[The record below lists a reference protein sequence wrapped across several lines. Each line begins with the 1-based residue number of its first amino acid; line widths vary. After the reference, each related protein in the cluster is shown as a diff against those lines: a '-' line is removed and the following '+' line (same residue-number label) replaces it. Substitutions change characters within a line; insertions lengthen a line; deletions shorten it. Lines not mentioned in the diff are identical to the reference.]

1 MLSCYSILN
10 ALFFSIDEVIV
21 LVIKKAKEGIKMVQD
36 IQTRVGSLEWDSIQH
51 ELDKQGFAKLPVIL
65 TKEECEFLIG
75 LYGTE
80 EPYRTTIN
88 MTRYRFGEG
97 EYKYF
102 SYPLPEIIQ
111 SLRESFYQELAKT
124 ANRWLGYLKKTAQ
137 FPAQLQ
143 DFLNTCEEYEQT
155 RPTPLLLKYE
165 TGGFNC
171 LHQDLYGDVFFPFQV
186 VFVLNQR
193 EQDFFG
199 GESLLVEQI
208 PRAQSRGHVITLDQG
223 SALIFPTNHRPV
235 LGKRGYYKHTVRH
248 GVSTITAG
256 ERYGLGI
263 IFHDS
268 K

>member
-75 LYGTE
+75 LYSTE

-111 SLRESFYQELAKT
+111 SLRESFYQKLAKT
-124 ANRWLGYLKKTAQ
+124 SNRWLGYLKKTVH

-143 DFLNTCEEYEQT
+143 DFLNTCEEFEQT

>member
-1 MLSCYSILN
+1 MI
-10 ALFFSIDEVIV
+10 
-21 LVIKKAKEGIKMVQD
+21 QD
-36 IQTRVGSLEWDSIQH
+36 IKARVENLDWESIQS
-51 ELDKQGFAKLPVIL
+51 ELDEQGFAKLPAIL
-65 TKEECEFLIG
+65 TKEECEFFMEM
-75 LYGTE
+75 YGE
-80 EPYRTTIN
+80 EESYRTTIN
-88 MTRYRFGEG
+88 MTRYRFGNG

-102 SYPLPEIIQ
+102 SYPLPDILQ
-111 SLRESFYQELAKT
+111 HLRESFYVELAKT
-124 ANRWLGYLKKTAQ
+124 ANRWLSYLKKTEQ
-137 FPAQLQ
+137 YPEQLQ
-143 DFLNTCEEYEQT
+143 DFLNTCEEFNQT

-171 LHQDLYGDVFFPFQV
+171 LHQDLYGDL

-193 EQDFFG
+193 EKDFSG

-208 PRAQSRGHVITLDQG
+208 PRAQSRGHVITLEQG

-235 LGKRGYYKHTVRH
+235 LGKKGYYKNTVRH
-248 GVSTITAG
+248 GVSTVISG